1 MLVGRYLCGH
11 ACSSIQVVAPSYTS
25 EISQPLIR
33 PLTSNIFIVTFIC
46 GGTVMFVI
54 GALVPWHFAV
64 IITLVWPIL
73 SFICIICFCPE
84 SPVWL
89 LNKGKDELAEKSLM
103 ILRGDETIVRNELK
117 RLKAAMAEMEIAM
130 RDEGDRASGIR
141 ETFEMFKDKA
151 ILKPIAILLFLYIF
165 TVNWGGTPSLSFYM
179 IILLQKSN
187 FHYDSYIMG
196 AGLSVFRS
204 LLIILSSGFTSKM
217 RRRPLFLICG
227 LFHLIGMAAISI
239 YNFVN
244 KDGRLEEKFSFAQW
258 IPIIAIML
266 IYSFST
272 IGYVSMVFILT
283 PELLPSHARA
293 IGCGLVGFFDNLSL
307 SLSVKMI
314 PTFIDNIDV
323 SGTFALYSINT
334 VVALIFSYFFLPETY
349 GLSLEDIERIFRGSQ
364 KSDASHLELQQ
375 TETRKNSFNK
385 LRSNSILSLYETSSQ
400 YAR

>member
-1 MLVGRYLCGH
+1 
-11 ACSSIQVVAPSYTS
+11 
-25 EISQPLIR
+25 
-33 PLTSNIFIVTFIC
+33 
-46 GGTVMFVI
+46 MFVI
-54 GALVPWHFAV
+54 GALVPWHIAV

-103 ILRGDETIVRNELK
+103 TLRGDEAIVRNEMK
-117 RLKAAMAEMEIAM
+117 RLKEAMMEMEVAM
-130 RDEGDRASGIR
+130 SDEGDRASGIR
-141 ETFEMFKDKA
+141 EIFELFKDKA

-239 YNFVN
+239 YNFFN
-244 KDGRLEEKFSFAQW
+244 KDGRLEEKFPFTQW